1 MNNVDIKAIDC
12 VFVFLGDFGGG
23 GVILVAIK
31 KYIIK
36 SEENSFFLGGDGGCN
51 KL

>member
-23 GVILVAIK
+23 GVDLSGYKEIHHQK
-31 KYIIK
+31 
-36 SEENSFFLGGDGGCN
+36 
-51 KL
+51 

>member
-23 GVILVAIK
+23 LILVAIK

>member
-23 GVILVAIK
+23 GDLIGYKEIHHQK
-31 KYIIK
+31 
-36 SEENSFFLGGDGGCN
+36 
-51 KL
+51 